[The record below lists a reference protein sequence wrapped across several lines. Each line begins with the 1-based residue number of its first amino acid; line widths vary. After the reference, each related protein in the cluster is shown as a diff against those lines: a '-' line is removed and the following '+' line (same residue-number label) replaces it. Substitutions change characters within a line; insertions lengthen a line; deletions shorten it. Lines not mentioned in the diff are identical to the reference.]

1 MGVESIMDSI
11 NKDEFKTL
19 TFREIKEK
27 DRIEIDNQTLFEVLQ
42 TVADYLNQDY
52 EFKDLFFMLNEVVIL
67 RKDELVYEYHH
78 FIKQD
83 NIMLLSLYFYDKN
96 NFDFFKVLNIKVDL
110 DTLKYVEKL
119 QSLQCTCEYQ
129 CIEENE
135 DKFFKISLGDVKLK
149 KKQKEKMLNEVVNA
163 CVTNIS
169 SLFLYLEMKI
179 KETKDVRTIVKNVKD
194 TNTSNNKTNKSNSN
208 ANNTNKQNKR
218 STINLNLSEKV
229 QIQYIGDRKHL
240 TGLKKKYTR
249 HVGSWN
255 VRGYVRHYKNGK
267 VVMVKPHVRGKK
279 KDEVQGKIY
288 KI

>member
-1 MGVESIMDSI
+1 MDSI
-11 NKDEFKTL
+11 NKDEFKDL

-27 DRIEIDNQTLFEVLQ
+27 DRIEINNQTLFEVLQ
-42 TVADYLNQDY
+42 TVADSLNQDY
-52 EFKDLFFMLNEVVIL
+52 EFKNLFFMLNEVVIL

-78 FIKQD
+78 FIKQN
-83 NIMLLSLYFYDKN
+83 NIILLNLYFYDKN

-135 DKFFKISLGDVKLK
+135 DKFFKISLGNVKLK
-149 KKQKEKMLNEVVNA
+149 KKQKEKMLNEVVNV

-179 KETKDVRTIVKNVKD
+179 KETKDIRNIVKNVKY
-194 TNTSNNKTNKSNSN
+194 NKASSNKTDKINN
-208 ANNTNKQNKR
+208 ANNTNIIKQNKR
-218 STINLNLSEKV
+218 SIINLNLSEKV